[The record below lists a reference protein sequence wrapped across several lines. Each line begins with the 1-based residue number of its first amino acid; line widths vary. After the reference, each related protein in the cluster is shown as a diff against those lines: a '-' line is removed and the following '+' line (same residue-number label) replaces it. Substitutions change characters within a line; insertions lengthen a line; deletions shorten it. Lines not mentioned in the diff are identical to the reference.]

1 MFYPK
6 MKIHFRLAAL
16 LSVAAL
22 GAKAQEVF
30 TVSDF
35 EDKKAANHFS
45 QYSEWQFIS
54 DVDSHGNSVI
64 TSGDTASSPSLVD
77 STSFA
82 TPGHNSNTCF
92 KLAFKYGNI
101 RPHGDDPDTSSYDP
115 EVGLTT
121 SIFNADGQDAADF
134 TGATKVS
141 FWAKGD
147 KTLKFRFAAATPEV
161 SDYAFWG
168 DDFSVGTAWKQ
179 ISLDF
184 SAKTFAQPEWKSAAV
199 PFNIKAIKS
208 FMLVLSQ
215 ANNPGAG
222 GTLYIDDWTVTGWK
236 PQAPTEDP
244 TGLRASADGMSARMV
259 LSRADGSA
267 RIAIPA
273 GARNLGGTVDLY
285 GISGKRIGSV
295 GFGKGEREVIVPASS
310 GAKGGLLFYRVRAAS
325 VR

>member
-1 MFYPK
+1 
-6 MKIHFRLAAL
+6 
-16 LSVAAL
+16 
-22 GAKAQEVF
+22 
-30 TVSDF
+30 
-35 EDKKAANHFS
+35 
-45 QYSEWQFIS
+45 
-54 DVDSHGNSVI
+54 VI
-64 TSGDTASSPSLVD
+64 TSGDTSSNPSLVD
-77 STSFA
+77 SNSFA
-82 TPGHNSNTCF
+82 SPGRNSNTCF
-92 KLAFKYGNI
+92 KLAFKYGSN

-115 EVGLTT
+115 EVGLST
-121 SIFNADGQDAADF
+121 SIFDADGQTGADF

-141 FWAKGD
+141 FWAKAD

-179 ISLDF
+179 INLDF

-199 PFNIKAIKS
+199 PFNIKAIKM
-208 FMLVLSQ
+208 FMLVISQ

-244 TGLRASADGMSARMV
+244 TGLRASAEEVSKARMA
-259 LSRADGSA
+259 LLRADGKA
-267 RIAIPA
+267 RVSIPA
-273 GARNLGGTVDLY
+273 EARNLGGTVELY

-295 GFGKGEREVIVPASS
+295 GFGKGEGEVSVPVASN
-310 GAKGGLLFYRVRAAS
+310 AKTGLLFYRVLAAS